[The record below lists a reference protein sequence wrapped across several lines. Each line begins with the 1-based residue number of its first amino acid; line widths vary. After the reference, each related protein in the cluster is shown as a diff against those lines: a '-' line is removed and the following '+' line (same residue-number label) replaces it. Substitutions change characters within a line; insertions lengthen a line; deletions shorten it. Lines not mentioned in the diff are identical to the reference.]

1 MTSRVLELQ
10 ARQGRYRFCATPG
23 CTTRVYTG
31 KQFCAACYVATQEGD
46 VEQSRYSRLLY
57 AKRKEEARIAAG
69 KPTPAYHCSR
79 CVLWDHRCSIGIPEG
94 VGTFAQDCAAFQ
106 LALTADTAN
115 PLHPE
120 TQDAVQG
127 RLELAYAAAGRHDPT
142 HPHHQLYTNV
152 FGELDAK
159 GISLEPVG
167 GA

>member
-10 ARQGRYRFCATPG
+10 ARQGRYRFCATPD

-31 KQFCAACYVATQEGD
+31 KQFCAACYAATAVGAAD
-46 VEQSRYSRLLY
+46 LSHRGRLLY

-69 KPTPAYHCSR
+69 KPTPACHCSR
-79 CVLWDHRCSIGIPEG
+79 CALWDHGCTIGIPEG
-94 VGTFAQDCAAFQ
+94 IGTFAQDCAAFQ
-106 LALTADTAN
+106 LAMTADTTN
-115 PLHPE
+115 PLHPA

-127 RLELAYAAAGRHDPT
+127 RLELAYATAGRHDPT
-142 HPHHQLYTNV
+142 HPFHSLYTDV

-159 GISLEPVG
+159 GITLEPVG